1 MIFKRDDWVS
11 TNFREDSVE
20 RNEGGAGVIK
30 AVLFD
35 LDDTLVRLNLSAF
48 IARYVAGASRLLAS
62 AARTSPI
69 SLGGPY
75 VRAFLAIDSQKR
87 SDSLTNEQLFNRVFF
102 ESTGIPLD
110 DPAIADLVTY
120 YESGIVPGFSGG
132 IVSARPVPGA
142 RKAIDAVHDLGL
154 VCALATNPTFSLAC
168 DRARMGWAGVSEKD
182 FALVSTYSNSTRCK
196 PSTRYYQEF
205 ANQLGVSLEE
215 CLMVGNDAV
224 RDIVRDGCGLR
235 SAYVGHGRPGGA
247 VWRGP
252 MERLAR
258 ELPALVA
265 SLDKRGA

>member
-1 MIFKRDDWVS
+1 M
-11 TNFREDSVE
+11 
-20 RNEGGAGVIK
+20 IK

-62 AARTSPI
+62 AARVSPL

-75 VRAFLAIDSQKR
+75 VRAFLAIDAQDR
-87 SDSLTNEQLFNRVFF
+87 EDSLTNEQLFNKVFF
-102 ESTGIPLD
+102 ERTSIPLD
-110 DPAIADLVTY
+110 DPVIADLLTY
-120 YESGIVPGFSGG
+120 YESEVVPGFSDG

-142 RKAIDAVHDLGL
+142 RAAIEAVHDAGL
-154 VCALATNPTFSLAC
+154 ICALATNPTFSLAC
-168 DRARMGWAGVSEKD
+168 DRARMGWAGVSEGD
-182 FALVSTYSNSTRCK
+182 FALVSTFSNSTRCK
-196 PSTRYYQEF
+196 PSTRYYQEL
-205 ANQLGVSLEE
+205 ANQLGVRLDE

-235 SAYVGHGRPGGA
+235 TAYVGHGRPNGA

-258 ELPALVA
+258 ELSALVA
-265 SLDKRGA
+265 SLD